1 MQGWG
6 CLVVYQRLDILHTE
20 VTEYEF
26 ERNALTT
33 KSSQQARAPKR
44 DEIRIELR
52 ETQKEHLAKT
62 YKAIDLV
69 KEISNSNGKNMKETE

>member
-1 MQGWG
+1 MYLG
-6 CLVVYQRLDILHTE
+6 VYQRFDILHNE

-26 ERNALTT
+26 EQNALTT
-33 KSSQQARAPKR
+33 KSLQQARAPKR
-44 DEIRIELR
+44 EEISIKLR

-62 YKAIDLV
+62 YNAIDLV